1 MIAWFM
7 IAIGTIAFFAYIAVS
22 GVQTVEATSTM
33 SGRAETVR
41 RIENVVS
48 TLTARS
54 SALQGDG
61 IVYAPAGVPASGE
74 YLLPRD
80 LQAAG
85 ITSWGAR
92 FQYCP
97 MGLPLD
103 TANGTVSY
111 PGGSYQIRTAV
122 LNDREYVVSG
132 RLGTAAAGDPNVIA
146 LVMAPIAPTAAPA
159 GCGQITRS
167 GEIYTAP
174 GYIVRAIRRS
184 AIADVDANRAADGA
198 TWFVT
203 PTGTGDGRS
212 WSTAAS
218 FGAALNAYRSSLGGT
233 FTIRLA
239 SGSYSVEAP
248 ALDQTRTQ
256 MSAKKDASTLLLIG
270 SGAATIGGAT
280 SIYVPS
286 NLELRNINAP
296 NVAVAVDDGN
306 YLRITDSTM
315 GAVTV
320 GGRGRLQTSGTVILI
335 PTSNDAYTVNL
346 VGGGSAVFNNALN
359 LYYNANRPVMNVE
372 GGSNAVIASA
382 TVNVS
387 PANQSASSTGL
398 QTGFVEDT
406 TSSLTFKSSTVNIDA
421 TSTWAFA
428 AQGRFTVYN
437 SSINFNRYTWVGVQ
451 SGKSAQITMW
461 SSNLRGTNPP
471 QYTIAS
477 QGTTTMVGDANLWSG
492 ARCWYRGDGSIF
504 RLSLLGIPNQRSAV
518 SPNEPDTYMAAQPTA
533 QQVVDLQALR
543 ARNVEREEIRNKMSA
558 LNSPGFTC
566 NQSAP
571 VEWVNCAVEN
581 GYCSLPEYTTVRY
594 GANGTW
600 ATREIA
606 RGIECNNANFG
617 DPVVGT
623 LKTCQYA
630 R

>member
-7 IAIGTIAFFAYIAVS
+7 IAIGTVAFFAYIAIS

-41 RIENVVS
+41 RIENVV
-48 TLTARS
+48 TALTARS

-85 ITSWGAR
+85 ITSWGTR

-103 TANGTVSY
+103 TTNGTVSY
-111 PGGSYQIRTAV
+111 PGGSYQIRTAA
-122 LNDREYVVSG
+122 LNDREFVVSG
-132 RLGTAAAGDPNVIA
+132 RLGTAAAADPNVIA
-146 LVMAPIAPTAAPA
+146 LVMAPIAPTSAPA

-167 GEIYTAP
+167 GELYTAP

-184 AIADVDANRAADGA
+184 AIADVDANRVADGA
-198 TWFVT
+198 TWFVS
-203 PTGTGDGRS
+203 PSGNGDGRS

-218 FGAALNAYRSSLGGT
+218 FNSALAAYRSSLGGT

-239 SGSYSVEAP
+239 SGSYSLDAP
-248 ALDQTRTQ
+248 ALDQTRTT
-256 MSAKKDASTLLLIG
+256 MASKKDASTLLLIG

-286 NLELRNINAP
+286 NLELRNINASGL
-296 NVAVAVDDGN
+296 AVAVDDGN

-335 PTSNDAYTVNL
+335 PTNNDPYTINV
-346 VGGGSAVFNNALN
+346 VGGGSAVLNNALN
-359 LYYNANRPVMNVE
+359 LYYNANRPVMNIE
-372 GGSNAVIASA
+372 GGSNVVMAAA

-387 PANQSASSTGL
+387 PATQAASSAGM
-398 QTGFVEDT
+398 QAGFVEDT
-406 TSSLTFKSSTVNIDA
+406 TSSLTLKTATVNIDA
-421 TSTWAFA
+421 TTTWAFL

-451 SGKSAQITMW
+451 TGKSAQITMW

-477 QGTTTMVGDANLWSG
+477 QGTTSMVGNANLWSG
-492 ARCWYRGDGSIF
+492 NRCWYRGDGSIF
-504 RLSLLGIPNQRSAV
+504 RLSLLGIPNQTSAV
-518 SPNEPDTYMAAQPTA
+518 SNNEPDTFMAAQPTA
-533 QQVVDLQALR
+533 QQVVDLQAVR
-543 ARNVEREEIRNKMSA
+543 ARNIEREEIRNKMS
-558 LNSPGFTC
+558 NMTSPGFTC
-566 NQSAP
+566 NQAAP
-571 VEWVNCAVEN
+571 VEWVNCAIEN

-594 GANGTW
+594 GANG
-600 ATREIA
+600 AYRSREIA

-617 DPVVGT
+617 DPIVGT
-623 LKTCQYA
+623 VKSCQYA